1 MPLMCYENTVNLFP
15 IPDMQIKVSLVMLLC
30 SCFLLLNMAGYA
42 QSKNKN
48 RKRQA
53 KEISKFASQK
63 KPSSIARYDP
73 LKKSGRVHREKGAE
87 LPCPDLSKVAT
98 KAPGGR
104 SSGKTVFISGMGE
117 PDPVTASGG
126 EQPVPVLTEN
136 TIFKPRMIVPDSVPA
151 ARTMAELLPEIP
163 QLRPLYFVFDQDEL
177 TREDLQTIH
186 TAARYARQGFAIVI
200 EGHTDDLGS
209 HTYNQQLSL
218 KRAQRI
224 REIMVQQTGLS
235 ADSIEVKALGEQ
247 FPAVPNASEAQRRLN
262 RRVEIKVKGKE

>member
-1 MPLMCYENTVNLFP
+1 
-15 IPDMQIKVSLVMLLC
+15 
-30 SCFLLLNMAGYA
+30 
-42 QSKNKN
+42 
-48 RKRQA
+48 
-53 KEISKFASQK
+53 
-63 KPSSIARYDP
+63 
-73 LKKSGRVHREKGAE
+73 
-87 LPCPDLSKVAT
+87 
-98 KAPGGR
+98 
-104 SSGKTVFISGMGE
+104 VFISGMGE